1 VLPVDDLM
9 SLAQAS
15 TERSLTND
23 ECRPFIDETTMLE
36 DYGCHLV
43 SLVRI
48 GDDGAWPSD
57 TAAEAAVRTYSFALQ
72 VNVSRLATRVRA
84 ARSSA
89 GWV

>member
-1 VLPVDDLM
+1 VWVLPVDDLM

-36 DYGCHLV
+36 DYG
-43 SLVRI
+43 
-48 GDDGAWPSD
+48 
-57 TAAEAAVRTYSFALQ
+57 
-72 VNVSRLATRVRA
+72 RA